1 MCDKPLTFG
10 QMWSRTENI
19 CDVLTQEQRKERQEK
34 RNSEAL
40 EHKNNRTKLTKKQEY
55 AQVVKGY
62 GGYRKTS
69 WATQSFSATH
79 TDPNT
84 HNLKEEG
91 NTLKLCSE

>member
-10 QMWSRTENI
+10 RMWSRTENI
-19 CDVLTQEQRKERQEK
+19 CDDLTPEERQEN
-34 RNSEAL
+34 RNRAAL
-40 EHKNNRTKLTKKQEY
+40 EHKNNSTKLTKKQEY

-91 NTLKLCSE
+91 NVLKLCSE

>member
-1 MCDKPLTFG
+1 MCDKPINFG
-10 QMWSRTENI
+10 RMWSRTENI
-19 CDVLTQEQRKERQEK
+19 CDVLTPEDRKERQEK

-40 EHKNNRTKLTKKQEY
+40 KHKNNSTKLTKKQQY

-84 HNLKEEG
+84 QDLSRIG
-91 NTLKLCSE
+91 NVLRL

>member
-1 MCDKPLTFG
+1 MCDKPINFG
-10 QMWSRTENI
+10 RMWSRTENI
-19 CDVLTQEQRKERQEK
+19 CGDLPPAEERQEK
-34 RNSEAL
+34 RNTSAL
-40 EHKNNRTKLTKKQEY
+40 EHKNNSTKLTKKQEY

-91 NTLKLCSE
+91 NVLKLCSE

>member
-19 CDVLTQEQRKERQEK
+19 CGELSAEERQEK
-34 RNSEAL
+34 RNTAAL
-40 EHKNNRTKLTKKQEY
+40 EHKNNSTKLTKKQRY

-84 HNLKEEG
+84 QDLSRIG
-91 NTLKLCSE
+91 NVLKLCSE